1 MQGAMG
7 DRLCWNPLAQRL
19 QVSPVTPSLQGHWPV
34 VWLHVF
40 PAAPTGWQSHA
51 IKRTHTHKDVGFLMT
66 RQQVQLASQTQ
77 HHCC

>member
-7 DRLCWNPLAQRL
+7 ERLCWKPLAQRL
-19 QVSPVTPSLQGHWPV
+19 QVTPVTPSLHGHWPV

-51 IKRTHTHKDVGFLMT
+51 EEAEKKSQNPAEPGPPT
-66 RQQVQLASQTQ
+66 RSWTEPD
-77 HHCC
+77 

>member
-1 MQGAMG
+1 MG
-7 DRLCWNPLAQRL
+7 ERLCWKPFAQRL

-51 IKRTHTHKDVGFLMT
+51 IK
-66 RQQVQLASQTQ
+66 
-77 HHCC
+77 